1 MILTFCNNIR
11 KTYGLEPLE
20 RMQGGTRYN
29 GNNCPIANTIR
40 YNSNLDVYVDN
51 EIVSVNGQE
60 YDLPPGPRRFVDD
73 FDEGKYPQ
81 YDLDIL

>member
-1 MILTFCNNIR
+1 MILAYCNEIR
-11 KTYGLEPLE
+11 KEHDLEPLKK
-20 RMQGGTRYN
+20 MQKGLKCEGTS
-29 GNNCPIANTIR
+29 CPIANTIR